1 MFQPTTFGK
10 YFLTRRIAVGG
21 MAEIYAAKLY
31 GADGFEKD
39 LVIKLILPQYAK
51 DPEFVQSFIA
61 EAKIAVGLTHAN
73 IVAIYELGRV
83 DGTYFISMEFVDG
96 LDAFGILES
105 ARRHGLAMPVG
116 CAARVVEE
124 VAQGLDY
131 AHRRR
136 GPDGQPLGL
145 VHRDLNPRN
154 VLVSRDGDVKILDF
168 GIAKTAPGV
177 TDMPKTRAG
186 VVKGTTGYMSPEQA
200 VGHEID
206 ARTDIYQAGLLLHE
220 LLTSQALFWRPDDEE
235 TRSRMR
241 EHLIVAP
248 SVRRPEV
255 PTSLDKVVLTALA
268 RDPNERYPTAG
279 AFALALREARQDCT
293 GPDDSAT
300 LGELVCELVTREAD
314 ALAQATPDGMPS
326 TRDLSHVIS
335 QAIEQ
340 SITGQIETFAR
351 NPRLPDA
358 VALPTTGST
367 PLAEGLR
374 KRPANPQ
381 VLLTASGDL
390 VAQVEPATAPEPATR
405 TPIPTRAAVAAP
417 ADRPASGGPN
427 WGLLSSLLLMVGLVV
442 AGFSLRA
449 ARQSSQYSR
458 TATTIAVSPEPIEA
472 TADAGPSPSPAA
484 APPDAHTVSPE
495 PTDATAPAKSPAV
508 RRLGVVDFGT
518 RSCSSRVTVDERV
531 VTRTTPSFGHAFTA
545 GNHTVRIE
553 GINCPAVE
561 RPGSLQ
567 RVQPTVTGI
576 FNLPVGGALKIIADF
591 DTGHLV
597 VRQVHLR

>member
-39 LVIKLILPQYAK
+39 LVIKLILPQYAN
-51 DPEFVQSFIA
+51 DPEFVQSFVA

-96 LDAFGILES
+96 LDAFGILEA
-105 ARRHGLAMPVG
+105 ARRHGLAVPVG

-255 PTSLDKVVLTALA
+255 PHSLDKVVLTALA

-279 AFALALREARQDCT
+279 ALALALREARKDCT

-300 LGELVCELVTREAD
+300 LGELVCELTTREAD
-314 ALAQATPDGMPS
+314 ALARASSDNLPS
-326 TRDLSHVIS
+326 TRDFAEVIS

-351 NPRLPDA
+351 NPRLPD
-358 VALPTTGST
+358 VVSVPTTGST
-367 PLAEGLR
+367 PLASGLQ
-374 KRPANPQ
+374 KPPAAPQ
-381 VLLTASGDL
+381 VLLTSNGDL
-390 VAQVEPATAPEPATR
+390 VAS
-405 TPIPTRAAVAAP
+405 AAP
-417 ADRPASGGPN
+417 ATTPEPTSVQAPAPALPERPNSGGGAPN
-427 WGLLSSLLLMVGLVV
+427 WGLVSSLVLLVALAI
-442 AGFSLRA
+442 AGFSLRS
-449 ARQSSQYSR
+449 ARQSAQFSR
-458 TATTIAVSPEPIEA
+458 SATTIAVSPTPEELSK
-472 TADAGPSPSPAA
+472 DAGP
-484 APPDAHTVSPE
+484 APT
-495 PTDATAPAKSPAV
+495 ATATPGPAKTTTRPPSTPPAPKSRPV

-518 RSCSSRVTVDERV
+518 RSCSSRVTVDARV
-531 VTRTTPSFGHAFTA
+531 VTRTTPSFGHAFAA

-567 RVQPTVTGI
+567 RVQPTVAGI

-591 DTGHLV
+591 DTGQLV